1 MVCQALQQA
10 HEQIGTLLS
19 QQSDAYKAL
28 QAQLGRQSQAE
39 ARAHDAIAERVH
51 PSRTYAD
58 GCGRYLR
65 LCCGDPPANT
75 MQQNN
80 PPHRTAVGSGRR
92 QWPTYTT
99 ALCAHSASSM
109 HGLSQC
115 HRSLTLGRCCAHC
128 KQRCR
133 RFKRGRVPP
142 PATRR
147 VHASEWRWLRA
158 KLDTAGPIPLEWGA

>member
-1 MVCQALQQA
+1 MQQA

-65 LCCGDPPANT
+65 LCCGHPPGNT

-80 PPHRTAVGSGRR
+80 PPHRCGRR
-92 QWPTYTT
+92 QWPSAVADVHDRALRTLSEQYARLESVPSEPNVGAVLRALQAALPALQAWAGT
-99 ALCAHSASSM
+99 AASDSAGARERM
-109 HGLSQC
+109 
-115 HRSLTLGRCCAHC
+115 A
-128 KQRCR
+128 
-133 RFKRGRVPP
+133 V
-142 PATRR
+142 A
-147 VHASEWRWLRA
+147 ASEARHSRPNPA
-158 KLDTAGPIPLEWGA
+158 

>member
-1 MVCQALQQA
+1 MPGLA
-10 HEQIGTLLS
+10 TS
-19 QQSDAYKAL
+19 
-28 QAQLGRQSQAE
+28 
-39 ARAHDAIAERVH
+39 ARADRHAA
-51 PSRTYAD
+51 
-58 GCGRYLR
+58 L
-65 LCCGDPPANT
+65 
-75 MQQNN
+75 
-80 PPHRTAVGSGRR
+80 TAVRRVQSAAGTARPTVASRGTCARRHRRACPPLPHLRRWMRAVLTALLRSPASEHNATEQPTTPHSRR

-99 ALCAHSASSM
+99 ALCAHSASNM

-158 KLDTAGPIPLEWGA
+158 KLDTAGPIPLEWGS